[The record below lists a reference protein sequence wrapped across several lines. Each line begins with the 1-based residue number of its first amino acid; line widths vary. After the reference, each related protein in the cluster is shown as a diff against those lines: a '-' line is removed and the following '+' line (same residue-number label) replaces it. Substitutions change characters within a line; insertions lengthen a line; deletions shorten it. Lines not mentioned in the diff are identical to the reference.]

1 MNKYCIQS
9 SFYVF
14 NIYDS
19 FKIDNKYKNL
29 YEELNPTEIKEL
41 SFIQKRKKIKKQ
53 FIDLNTN
60 EINCLVKKI
69 IQVEKEW

>member
-19 FKIDNKYKNL
+19 FKIDIKYKNL

-53 FIDLNTN
+53 FIDLNPN